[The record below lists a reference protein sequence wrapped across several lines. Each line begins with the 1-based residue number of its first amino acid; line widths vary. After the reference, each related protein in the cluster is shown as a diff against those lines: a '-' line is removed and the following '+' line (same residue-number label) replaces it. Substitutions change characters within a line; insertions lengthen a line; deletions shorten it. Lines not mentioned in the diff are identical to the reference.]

1 MGILIALFD
10 PIDIFLKEFQNV
22 MGDRLLRK
30 ESSFDNEVLQHPLL
44 KFMYLTSLL
53 DTCSR
58 NSQETFWRRVLP
70 SLRSDAQRRL

>member
-30 ESSFDNEVLQHPLL
+30 ESGSDNEFENEV
-44 KFMYLTSLL
+44 
-53 DTCSR
+53 R
-58 NSQETFWRRVLP
+58 
-70 SLRSDAQRRL
+70 